1 MKKESKTAMDF
12 IGVEENALM
21 DFQFALLDAMK
32 EKGISQVELAERLG
46 VTRARVSQLLSSEAN
61 PTIKLVGRALSIL
74 DLKADYCPVRKPE
87 MKRPV
92 MDGKSDSDRG
102 FAMMA
107 CQVREATRA
116 WGRSTGPANENYAEC
131 LEYEAA

>member
-1 MKKESKTAMDF
+1 MKKESKTAMGF

-32 EKGISQVELAERLG
+32 EKGISQVELAGRLG

-61 PTIKLVGRALSIL
+61 PTIKLVGRALSVL
-74 DLKADYCPVRKPE
+74 DLKTDYCPVKKSE
-87 MKRPV
+87 IKRPV
-92 MDGKSDSDRG
+92 MAGKSGSDRG

-131 LEYEAA
+131 LEYVAA